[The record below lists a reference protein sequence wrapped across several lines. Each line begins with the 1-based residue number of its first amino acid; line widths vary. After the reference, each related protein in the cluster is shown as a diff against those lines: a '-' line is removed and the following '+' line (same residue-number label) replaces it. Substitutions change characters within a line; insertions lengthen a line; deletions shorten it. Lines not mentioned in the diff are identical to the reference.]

1 AELLLTRDL
10 GSECI
15 NIGVVFMKSHPA
27 NAKFLQDLIIWLWH
41 HPYEF
46 CQKAFA
52 GLMGLE
58 DLQWNSLYGNTVLSM
73 AKPLDG
79 QETRTGSSSITTWTA
94 PVRWTLRSPCLRLTS
109 LDLLHPQWT
118 GLVRGYVNLFDLFYA
133 NDKLNLSDPVTPL
146 YLQDEQVKSQLDFS
160 RHPAP
165 IKLQPCSHIEE
176 SAYPSWKQRQRAQL
190 RERRELWPVQL

>member
-94 PVRWTLRSPCLRLTS
+94 PVR
-109 LDLLHPQWT
+109 
-118 GLVRGYVNLFDLFYA
+118 GYVNLFDLFYA